1 MPSLTNQPAAIDIAH
16 VDVRRGDLHILQ
28 DTSAAVPQGS
38 STVLV
43 GPNGA
48 GKSTLLHCIINE
60 IAYTGEIRMQGSR
73 GRRPRL
79 AYVPQ
84 NLQMDSALPLTVAE
98 FLSLGHQRRPLWLG
112 IKSSASRRARAALA
126 PVHAEHLIRRRM
138 SDLSGG
144 ELRRV
149 LLAAA
154 LAREP
159 EILLLDEPAA
169 GVDFQGERLFWE
181 VLDTARR
188 QQGFTQLMVTHNLPL
203 AAHYADH
210 VIGLNKKVVAQGPP
224 QQTLLAPTLMKLF
237 GVPIHLYPNQ
247 CEHPEA
253 ACNKC
258 ATPCAWLLRAR
269 KTRGSVMPDISAIC
283 HMFSLLPLDCLKLSF
298 MQQALLAVL
307 LLTPMTAALGVE
319 VISFRMAFFSD
330 AIGHSAFAGVALGL
344 LLSVDPH
351 WSMPAFGV
359 LVGLAVMAVRRGS
372 ALSSD
377 TVIGI
382 VFSAV
387 VAFGLAVVSRQPG
400 MARTMQ
406 QFLYGDVLTVSQGE
420 ILCLAIL
427 FVALL
432 IFQIIGYNRLLYIA
446 LNPVM
451 ARVHGINVCLWQ
463 YIFSG
468 LLALVVM
475 FCVWT
480 VGVLLVTAMLI
491 VPAAA
496 GRNFAQTAITSGVAG
511 LLLSAQEWMST
522 ASGATMILV
531 ACVWFAL
538 SSVWTRLRRPHRLS

>member
-1 MPSLTNQPAAIDIAH
+1 
-16 VDVRRGDLHILQ
+16 
-28 DTSAAVPQGS
+28 
-38 STVLV
+38 
-43 GPNGA
+43 
-48 GKSTLLHCIINE
+48 
-60 IAYTGEIRMQGSR
+60 
-73 GRRPRL
+73 
-79 AYVPQ
+79 
-84 NLQMDSALPLTVAE
+84 
-98 FLSLGHQRRPLWLG
+98 
-112 IKSSASRRARAALA
+112 
-126 PVHAEHLIRRRM
+126 
-138 SDLSGG
+138 
-144 ELRRV
+144 
-149 LLAAA
+149 
-154 LAREP
+154 
-159 EILLLDEPAA
+159 
-169 GVDFQGERLFWE
+169 
-181 VLDTARR
+181 
-188 QQGFTQLMVTHNLPL
+188 
-203 AAHYADH
+203 
-210 VIGLNKKVVAQGPP
+210 
-224 QQTLLAPTLMKLF
+224 
-237 GVPIHLYPNQ
+237 
-247 CEHPEA
+247 
-253 ACNKC
+253 
-258 ATPCAWLLRAR
+258 
-269 KTRGSVMPDISAIC
+269 MPDISSIC
-283 HMFSLLPLDCLKLSF
+283 HMLSLLPLDCLKLSF

-330 AIGHSAFAGVALGL
+330 AIG
-344 LLSVDPH
+344 
-351 WSMPAFGV
+351 

-420 ILCLAIL
+420 IVCLAVL

-463 YIFSG
+463 YAFSG

-496 GRNFAQTAITSGVAG
+496 GRNFAQTAGGMFWWAQVVAVTSGVAG

-538 SSVWTRLRRPHRLS
+538 SSVWARLRRPHRLS